1 MAAGAS
7 GRRVDDG
14 GISRPPAVAAA
25 LAAVLLV
32 MATAATPAEGF
43 ISGKTWQ
50 AVRRANR
57 DGGPFVGLVVPN
69 AYEMDPVL
77 QSPSFKKPSNG
88 VPAVLDVQG
97 RRFRFGTIG
106 GQSVVMVMTGLSMLN
121 AGLTT
126 QLLLSLFKVKGIVH
140 WGIAG
145 NANEDLQIGDVTI
158 PEYWAHLS
166 LWNWQRD
173 GDGPENELPLEAAG
187 DYTREYGFLNFS
199 DYTVISGQ
207 QGNPGN
213 THLVPAGGDLPGLR
227 HAGAAPA
234 RLLGPRQRPLLRPRR
249 AAGEPGAAGVRERH
263 DHDEDVPAPRAQGDA
278 GAPGVQRQRVHGQRQ
293 LPAVHPRPLRLH
305 PRGDGERRRRAR
317 GAPARRPL
325 PHHPLALR
333 PGRRRLLAQQRG
345 RHVPR
350 HRGAERRGRH
360 AQVRASPRQRGRRR
374 HGRRHVIVRC
384 YGGEHR

>member
-1 MAAGAS
+1 MAAGAA
-7 GRRVDDG
+7 GRVGG
-14 GISRPPAVAAA
+14 GISRPPAVAA
-25 LAAVLLV
+25 LAAVLLMV
-32 MATAATPAEGF
+32 ATAATPAEGF

-77 QSPSFKKPSNG
+77 ESPSFNKPSNG

-126 QLLLSLFKVKGIVH
+126 QLLLSLFDVKGIVH

-173 GDGPENELPLEAAG
+173 CDGPENELPLEAAG

-199 DYTVISGQ
+199 DYTVISGP

-213 THLVPAGGDLPGLR
+213 TLNSIWYQPEEIFPASGTPEQRQHAFWVPVSDRYYALAEQLESLELPACVNATTTTTTCLPRAPRVTRVPRGCSANVYTDNASYRQFIRAHFGCTPVEMESAAVALVAHQLGVPFLTIRSLSDLAGGGSSLSNE
-227 HAGAAPA
+227 AATFLAIAAQNAVDVMLKFVP
-234 RLLGPRQRPLLRPRR
+234 LLG
-249 AAGEPGAAGVRERH
+249 GE
-263 DHDEDVPAPRAQGDA
+263 DA
-278 GAPGVQRQRVHGQRQ
+278 GSM
-293 LPAVHPRPLRLH
+293 
-305 PRGDGERRRRAR
+305 
-317 GAPARRPL
+317 
-325 PHHPLALR
+325 
-333 PGRRRLLAQQRG
+333 
-345 RHVPR
+345 
-350 HRGAERRGRH
+350 AE
-360 AQVRASPRQRGRRR
+360 AM
-374 HGRRHVIVRC
+374 
-384 YGGEHR
+384 